1 MQNPSTFKLRCCQ
14 HFLPVSLFA
23 LVSLFVDLSLLPVS
37 LSLCVCCLLDLCLG
51 GVATIT
57 NHHTMNGAS
66 DVVLAVKNPP
76 ANAGDRRHSS
86 IPGSGR
92 SPGGGHGNPVQYSC
106 LEDPVDGGAW
116 WVTDRGVTKSRTR
129 LKNLARTRASLFE
142 RPGLSYFG
150 TRP

>member
-1 MQNPSTFKLRCCQ
+1 MEAESINMQNPSTFKLRCCQ

-92 SPGGGHGNPVQYSC
+92 SPGGGHGNPLQYSC
-106 LEDPVDGGAW
+106 LENPLDRVAW
-116 WVTDRGVTKSRTR
+116 RAAVPGVAKSGTR
-129 LKNLARTRASLFE
+129 LSD
-142 RPGLSYFG
+142 
-150 TRP
+150 